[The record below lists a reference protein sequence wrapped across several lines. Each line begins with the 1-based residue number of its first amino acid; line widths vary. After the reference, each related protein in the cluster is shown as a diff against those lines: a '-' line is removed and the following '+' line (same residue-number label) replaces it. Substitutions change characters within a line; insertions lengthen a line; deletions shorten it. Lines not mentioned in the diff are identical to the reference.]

1 MVHCLKRLVSLEGV
15 VWELA
20 LDGTLVH
27 LVGGL
32 FGAILLSARN
42 DRPDLAIMTNL
53 TNRVF
58 SVGGCLKPPS
68 VY

>member
-1 MVHCLKRLVSLEGV
+1 MKRLASLEGV

-20 LDGTLVH
+20 LDGTLVLLVL
-27 LVGGL
+27 LVGEL

-42 DRPDLAIMTNL
+42 DRPDLAMTNL

-58 SVGGCLKPPS
+58 SFLGWWLPQAV
-68 VY
+68 

>member
-1 MVHCLKRLVSLEGV
+1 MVHCLKRLASLEGV

-27 LVGGL
+27 LVGEL

-42 DRPDLAIMTNL
+42 DRPDLAMTNL
-53 TNRVF
+53 TNRLF
-58 SVGGCLKPPS
+58 SVGGCLKPSS
-68 VY
+68 V